1 MYLYMKIMYLY
12 MKTYVPLH
20 EDHVPLH
27 EDLCTFKTITGSIF
41 LGMRIV
47 ADKIVEKIKTHV
59 SCSIILFSENQAV
72 YEIIW
77 KNTVQSDRPQR
88 TI

>member
-1 MYLYMKIMYLY
+1 MKTMYLY
-12 MKTYVPLH
+12 MKTY
-20 EDHVPLH
+20 VPLH
-27 EDLCTFKTITGSIF
+27 EDLCTFKTITGSVF

-47 ADKIVEKIKTHV
+47 ADNIVEKIKTHIL
-59 SCSIILFSENQAV
+59 CSIIFFSENPAV

-77 KNTVQSDRPQR
+77 KNTVQSDTPQT